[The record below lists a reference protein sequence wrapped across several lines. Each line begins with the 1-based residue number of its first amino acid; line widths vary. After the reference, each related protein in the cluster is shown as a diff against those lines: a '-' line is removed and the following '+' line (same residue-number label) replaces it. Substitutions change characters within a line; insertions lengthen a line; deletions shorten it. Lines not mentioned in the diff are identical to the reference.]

1 MEQIFTPSQI
11 EEIQNV
17 KTPAEEHNMTEEE
30 YQKHLKKWR
39 IRNRINRMNN
49 SEPIKCGC
57 GSTVK
62 KYGLK
67 KHYTSDK
74 HKKYLKSLE

>member
-11 EEIQNV
+11 EEILNI

-30 YQKHLKKWR
+30 YEGYKKRMR
-39 IRNRINRMNN
+39 IRNRANRLNN

-57 GSTVK
+57 GSTIK
-62 KYGLK
+62 KYKLK
-67 KHYTSDK
+67 QHYTTDK